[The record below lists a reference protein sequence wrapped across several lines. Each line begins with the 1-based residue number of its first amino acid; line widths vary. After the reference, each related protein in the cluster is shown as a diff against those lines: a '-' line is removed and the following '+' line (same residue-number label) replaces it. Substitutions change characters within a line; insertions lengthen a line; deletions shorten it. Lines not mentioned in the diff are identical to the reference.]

1 MKRRTNR
8 WATIATLFCLA
19 GTAAAQPERDLGLSP
34 ERSVR
39 SIEAMAPVNA
49 ALVYYQLFLDAKMDT
64 LTEAVEI
71 VRNARDGDARAE
83 TGRLHT
89 LLAEC
94 GPLLD
99 GFVAAGALP
108 ECDFG
113 IRFQDGWLAD
123 LPHLGRMRTVALA
136 LGADARRLGA
146 EGQLGKAADRIATM
160 YHIARHVRQDPLI
173 IANLVAMAI
182 TDEANKAV
190 ADLEAM
196 GPIAPQNR
204 ARLADAIDRFGR
216 DEPFQTR
223 RAIWMEGVV
232 TVGWLAKTFPD
243 GGVASGLIE
252 LGLYDPNI
260 SAADRAR
267 YDAMTIE
274 DLREQAGL
282 MGNYYRSVLEQ
293 WESPDAVAEIRA
305 IELKVAEGEF
315 GMLAQFFAPSLTRTK
330 QRNIEASRELLRTRD
345 RLVENLPD
353 SDD

>member
-1 MKRRTNR
+1 MHRRTTR
-8 WATIATLFCLA
+8 FVTIATLFCLA

-49 ALVYYQLFLDAKMDT
+49 ALVYYQLYLDPKMDT

-71 VRNARDGDARAE
+71 VRAAQDDEAGAN
-83 TGRLHT
+83 GRLHT

-99 GFVAAGALP
+99 GFVDAGALP

-113 IRFQDGWLAD
+113 IRYQQGWLAD

-136 LGADARRLGA
+136 LGADARRL
-146 EGQLGKAADRIATM
+146 AADGRIGQAAERVATM
-160 YHIARHVRQDPLI
+160 YHLARHVRQDPMI
-173 IANLVAMAI
+173 ITNLVAMAI

-190 ADLEAM
+190 SELEAA
-196 GPIAPQNR
+196 GPIPAQDR
-204 ARLADAIDRFGR
+204 ARLVEAIDRFGR
-216 DEPFQTR
+216 DEPFLTR

-232 TVGWLAKTFPD
+232 TVGWLAKTFPE

-252 LGLYDPNI
+252 LGLYDANI
-260 SAADRAR
+260 PASDRSR

-274 DLREQAGL
+274 DLREQAAL
-282 MGNYYRSVLEQ
+282 MGNFYRSVLEQ
-293 WESPDAVAEIRA
+293 WESPDAVAKIRA
-305 IELKVAEGEF
+305 IEQKVGQGEF
-315 GMLAQFFAPSLTRTK
+315 GMLAKFFAPSLTRTK
-330 QRNIEASRELLRTRD
+330 ERDAEAGRELLRTRD
-345 RLVENLPD
+345 RLARDLPA